1 MSLKY
6 IKKIQ
11 AMFYGIKKMIF
22 GKLTSYKLHQE
33 SFDAHLYLDDDG
45 WCQIIPLVFTNM
57 D

>member
-6 IKKIQ
+6 KRKIQ